1 MRHFYLPAAF
11 VLLGLSVGLT
21 LSAEESRPRTDDHP
35 PQALADALSRAAAR
49 PADPQ
54 AALATARSR
63 LRAHIDQLDQF
74 LSRSTPEER
83 QQWFAF
89 LGVPT
94 IRDELAK
101 PQADVTALREIQ
113 RRYFQNQSGLELP
126 AIVAVR
132 SSLNDLLTAADYAA
146 AESPAEQYRQKLAE
160 LEESLARLDANPTDD
175 AALRVGQV
183 VAWLAPLSD
192 EGSALATAV
201 RTRYCRSNG
210 TAQVSQRFI
219 NLMLAQA
226 VAEQRFVRDVILG
239 SQTTGFAQTQAQVL
253 FGTVPDQGRGTL
265 EVRLEGR
272 TDCPANVAQRGRIS
286 IFSSAQTSIRASKQ
300 VHISDL
306 GLALVPATAACAT
319 SVQISDVEA
328 GSRLIQ
334 RLALRRAGQLAP
346 QAEQA
351 ASRKAEA
358 EASGKLD
365 QEADAALGQMN
376 KFFIEQFRAP
386 LIRRGALPAQL
397 SFFTDEQHLRLV
409 MAQYNSVQLG
419 ASTAPPQ
426 LPAEI
431 DLGGTIH
438 ESLVCNLCET
448 LLKGVAIEDEAWRE
462 LLNLLTGSSPRH
474 LWVHD
479 RAERW
484 SVTMARQR
492 PVVVQF
498 AEKRMVL
505 TFRFDRVTRGGRH
518 HDAPLEIEARFIP
531 QITADGPAF
540 LREGDV
546 QIRIAEGNSP
556 GHEEL
561 RTFLARKFGAV
572 LPLELHLSGLVP
584 PAGASLGKLRQL
596 ELTELT
602 SDRGWLTIGYR
613 LDSGR
618 IASRTDA
625 RR

>member
-1 MRHFYLPAAF
+1 MRHLFLPAAF
-11 VLLGLSVGLT
+11 VLLGLSVRLT
-21 LSAEESRPRTDDHP
+21 LSAEEASPRTDDRP

-54 AALATARSR
+54 AALARARSG
-63 LRAHIDQLDQF
+63 LGTHIDQLDQF
-74 LSRSTPEER
+74 LSQSTPQER

-89 LGVPT
+89 LGAPT

-101 PQADVTALREIQ
+101 PQVDVIALREIQ

-126 AIVAVR
+126 AVVAVR
-132 SSLNDLLTAADYAA
+132 SSLTDLLTAADYASA
-146 AESPAEQYRQKLAE
+146 DSPAEQYRQKLAE
-160 LEESLARLDANPTDD
+160 LEESLAQLDANPSDD
-175 AALRVGQV
+175 AAQHVGQV
-183 VAWLAPLSD
+183 VAWLAPLSN
-192 EGSALATAV
+192 EGAALATAV

-226 VAEQRFVRDVILG
+226 VAEQRFITEMILG
-239 SQTTGFAQTQAQVL
+239 SRTTGFAQTQAQVL

-306 GLALVPATAACAT
+306 GLALAPATAACAT
-319 SVQISDVEA
+319 SVRISDVEA

-334 RLALRRAGQLAP
+334 RLALRRANQLAP

-351 ASRKAEA
+351 ASRKAET

-365 QEADAALGQMN
+365 QEANAALGQMN
-376 KFFIEQFRAP
+376 KFFREQFRAP
-386 LIRRGALPAQL
+386 LIRRGALPTQL
-397 SFFTDEQHLRLV
+397 SFSTDDQHLRLV

-419 ASTAPPQ
+419 ATTDPPQ

-431 DLGGTIH
+431 DLGGAIH
-438 ESLVCNLCET
+438 ESLVRNFCET
-448 LLKGVAIEDEAWRE
+448 LLQGVAIEDRAWQE
-462 LLNLLTGSSPRH
+462 LMILLTGDSPRP

-498 AEKRMVL
+498 ADKRMAL

-518 HDAPLEIEARFIP
+518 HDSLVEIEARFTP

-540 LREGDV
+540 TRQGDV

-556 GHEEL
+556 DHGEL

-572 LPLELHLSGLVP
+572 LPPELHLSGLVP

-618 IASRTDA
+618 IASRTDV